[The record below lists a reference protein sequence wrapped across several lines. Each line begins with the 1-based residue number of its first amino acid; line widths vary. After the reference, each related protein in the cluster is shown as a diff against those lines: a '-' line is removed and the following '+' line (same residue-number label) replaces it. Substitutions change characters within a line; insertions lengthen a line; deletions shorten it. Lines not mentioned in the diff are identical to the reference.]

1 MNLDEHIKHWHD
13 IYKRVCNIDERLS
26 YSQNFYEKTGA
37 GFKYQARPNKISS
50 LLSLNEDYPLTPS
63 SFDGYPMVGLNHPH
77 RLVSLIREKEYEV
90 EYIDEGLITTYPV
103 DELVSL
109 YQKFFMEKI
118 PNELKR
124 LSIGEIYK
132 KANTTR
138 KHSKIYKYIAHDP
151 KNQPI
156 IGFYFPSF
164 KGNDKKMEEIIKEF
178 VECVYVCGYNL
189 SHITKIREKYISQ
202 PIKGEEVELF
212 LITFEAKFFEPEAE
226 LSETLYHVTPSR
238 YFEKV
243 KSQGLIPRSKSDRF
257 QYPDRVYL
265 FNKASI
271 SDIIR
276 YGGIKLSLLKKHHSN
291 QYVNDNGFYI
301 FAIKKEKLESYQP
314 YVDKKTIFYYDPCY
328 DGGMG
333 GLEESK
339 GIFTYNNIPRS
350 LMEDTCW
357 YYEVDL
363 AGNIKPKGEI
373 SLK

>member
-1 MNLDEHIKHWHD
+1 MNIDEHIKHWANL
-13 IYKRVCNIDERLS
+13 CESNQDEDELLS
-26 YSQNFYEKTGA
+26 KSRKFYRKTGF
-37 GFKYQARPNKISS
+37 GFTYQARPRNVSE
-50 LLSLNEDYPLTPS
+50 LLSCNENYSLIPS
-63 SFDGYPMVGLNHPH
+63 SFNGIPIVGLNHPH
-77 RLVSLIREKEYEV
+77 RLVSLIREQEYEV
-90 EYIDEGLITTYPV
+90 EYIDEGLITTYPIEKV
-103 DELVSL
+103 VAL
-109 YQKFFMEKI
+109 YKNFFKDKI
-118 PNELKR
+118 PSELSKLR
-124 LSIGEIYK
+124 IGEIYK
-132 KANTTR
+132 KANKNRTQ
-138 KHSKIYKYIAHDP
+138 SKIYKYFAQDAN
-151 KNQPI
+151 NQPL
-156 IGFYFPSF
+156 IGFYFPIF
-164 KGNDKKMEEIIKEF
+164 KNGDVKIEQLIKEF
-178 VECVYVCGYNL
+178 VDRLYVCGYNL
-189 SHITKIREKYISQ
+189 SNVSRIEDEYVIQ
-202 PIKGEEVELF
+202 PIKNKTIELF
-212 LITFEAKFFEPEAE
+212 LATFEAKFFEPEAE